1 MATNE
6 RINSINNTSVIE
18 GDKQMNSSR
27 KNAVI
32 TGVLF
37 IVATVAALAAA
48 AVEPVLSGTDSLTKV
63 AANASQVAGGALFYL
78 IAAFTSVGIA
88 ISLYPVLKKWNAG
101 LALGSVVF
109 RTMEAVMYIAA
120 VVSLLSL
127 VTLSQHF
134 ANAGAADLASFQA
147 IGDSLR
153 SVREHATLA
162 AVFAFSL
169 GAFMYYYLFFQ
180 SRLIPRWLSG
190 WGITGSGLMLAAC
203 LLALFSDSY
212 VTGYALLILPIAVQ
226 EMVLAVWLI
235 VKGFNSSTIASESA
249 KTETNE
255 LLSAA

>member
-1 MATNE
+1 
-6 RINSINNTSVIE
+6 
-18 GDKQMNSSR
+18 MNPRSR
-27 KNAVI
+27 NAVI
-32 TGVLF
+32 PGVLF

-48 AVEPVLSGTDSLTKV
+48 AVEPLLSGTAYLPTV
-63 AANASQVAGGALFYL
+63 AAHASQVAGGALLYL
-78 IAAFTSVGIA
+78 IAAFSSVGIA
-88 ISLYPVLKKWNAG
+88 IALYPVLKPWNVG

-134 ANAGAADLASFQA
+134 ADAGAADLASFQA
-147 IGDSLR
+147 IGGSLR

-162 AVFAFSL
+162 RVFAFCL
-169 GAFMYYYLFFQ
+169 GALMYYYLFFQ

-190 WGITGSGLMLAAC
+190 WGIAASVLMLAAC
-203 LLALFSDSY
+203 LLALFSDRY

-235 VKGFNSSTIASESA
+235 VKGFNSVALAARSA
-249 KTETNE
+249 RTETTGQ
-255 LLSAA
+255 LSAA